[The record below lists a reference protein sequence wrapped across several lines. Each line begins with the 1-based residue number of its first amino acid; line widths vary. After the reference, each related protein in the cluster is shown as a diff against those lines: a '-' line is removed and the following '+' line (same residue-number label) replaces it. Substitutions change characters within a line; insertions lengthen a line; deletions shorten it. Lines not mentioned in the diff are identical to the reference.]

1 MPNKPLEMDRLYELA
16 EDGSLQPNYE
26 LVKAFQ
32 MAQGML
38 SKDAYISLVHKAS
51 DILAREPNLVRVDGR
66 VVMFGDIH
74 GQFYDLC
81 EVLRK

>member
-1 MPNKPLEMDRLYELA
+1 
-16 EDGSLQPNYE
+16 
-26 LVKAFQ
+26 
-32 MAQGML
+32 ML